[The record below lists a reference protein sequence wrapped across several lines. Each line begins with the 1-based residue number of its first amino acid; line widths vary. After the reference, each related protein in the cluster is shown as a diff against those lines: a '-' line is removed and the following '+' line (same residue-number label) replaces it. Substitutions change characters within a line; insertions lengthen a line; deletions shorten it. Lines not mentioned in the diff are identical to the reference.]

1 MRTNEKNAF
10 VLGLTGS
17 IACGKSTVAE
27 YLKSMGAH
35 IIDADAIS
43 RALTAPGGA
52 ALPAIRAQ
60 FGEDVF
66 HKDGT
71 LNRAALANEIFGNV
85 ENRRRLEGILH
96 PAVQSETLRQ
106 MDEARADGAEV
117 IVLDVPLLFETGMDA
132 LCDGVWVISVDRE
145 TQIGRVMQRDGKTR
159 EQAEERIA
167 AQMPLSEKERHADR
181 VIRTDRP
188 MEDTRREV
196 TQLYK
201 ELLKRL

>member
-1 MRTNEKNAF
+1 MSQNEKNAY

-17 IACGKSTVAE
+17 IACGKSTVAG
-27 YLKSMGAH
+27 YLKEMGAC

-43 RALTAPGGA
+43 RKLTAPGGV
-52 ALPAIRAQ
+52 ALPAIREA
-60 FGEDVF
+60 FGDDVF

-71 LNRAALANEIFGNV
+71 LNRASLANAIFTSI

-96 PAVQSETLRQ
+96 PAVQSETLRE
-106 MDEARADGAEV
+106 MDEGRANGAEV

-132 LCDGVWVISVDRE
+132 LCDCVWVISVDEE
-145 TQIGRVMQRDGKTR
+145 TQITRVMQRDGKTR
-159 EQAEERIA
+159 AQAQERIA

-188 MEDTRREV
+188 MEETKKEV
-196 TQLYK
+196 AQLYK
-201 ELLKRL
+201 ELRKRL

>member
-1 MRTNEKNAF
+1 MHTNEKAAY

-17 IACGKSTVAE
+17 IACGKSTVAA
-27 YLKSMGAH
+27 YLKDMGAR

-43 RALTAPGGA
+43 RSLTAPNGA

-60 FGEDVF
+60 FGDEVF

-71 LNRAALANEIFGNV
+71 LNRASLANDIFGNI
-85 ENRRRLEGILH
+85 ENRRKLEGILH

-106 MDEARADGAEV
+106 MDEARANGAEV
-117 IVLDVPLLFETGMDA
+117 IVLDVPLLFETGMDS
-132 LCDGVWVISVDRE
+132 LCDSVWVISVDTE
-145 TQIGRVMQRDGKTR
+145 TQIERVMQRDGKTR
-159 EQAEERIA
+159 EQAVARISS
-167 AQMPLSEKERHADR
+167 QMPLPDKERRADR
-181 VIRTDRP
+181 VIRTDRA
-188 MEDTRREV
+188 MEETQREV